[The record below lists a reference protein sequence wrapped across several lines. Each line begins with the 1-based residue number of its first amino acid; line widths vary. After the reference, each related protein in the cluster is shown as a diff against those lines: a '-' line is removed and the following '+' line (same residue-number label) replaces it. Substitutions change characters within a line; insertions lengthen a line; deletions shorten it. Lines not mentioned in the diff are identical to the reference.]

1 MATGTRHAIKAALPR
16 DELVRQV
23 ADTYQI
29 GRAVAAILSLP
40 IQPEGGNKEACL
52 SSLRNRVVYTSSFTL
67 SQRDMLASAQRV
79 TGTQESDWR
88 IIKEPAQER
97 WAAGMENISVGYD
110 HVLKLM
116 YARVFFADGSGDVDS
131 SKGTLNK
138 MLGLPQ
144 EDLDE
149 ATRVAVERA
158 KLAGQ

>member
-1 MATGTRHAIKAALPR
+1 MRTVQSG
-16 DELVRQV
+16 DELARQV
-23 ADTYQI
+23 TDTYQV

-88 IIKEPAQER
+88 VRKEPAQER
-97 WAAGMENISVGYD
+97 WAAGMKNIGAGREN
-110 HVLKLM
+110 VLKLM
-116 YARVFFADGSGDVDS
+116 YSRVFYADGSGDVES

-158 KLAGQ
+158 KLPGQ